1 MKTFFSFLL
10 TTSLILFTACSEDTN
25 NSGIEEQFH
34 YDVTLSYDATTL
46 LIDSISDCLNDSAI
60 LERIY
65 KYDTIFIESQ
75 IKKEIMIF
83 PSQIHSSR
91 SNIKSIGVHS
101 FGDTLKLELIEKEKT
116 PNFDLYCPVWIYAT
130 LNDTLNG
137 NYIKTFV
144 GVYPLGRK

>member
-1 MKTFFSFLL
+1 
-10 TTSLILFTACSEDTN
+10 
-25 NSGIEEQFH
+25 
-34 YDVTLSYDATTL
+34 
-46 LIDSISDCLNDSAI
+46 
-60 LERIY
+60 
-65 KYDTIFIESQ
+65 
-75 IKKEIMIF
+75 MIF